1 MKAQGNAELEN
12 RPRMPKESKWAKDAQ
27 EERNGTKEPT
37 SNVKGQESPKLYE
50 YKSND
55 HIESLREEH
64 AAGPKEASK
73 HRPNN
78 TTVEMAGWYGKKG
91 NKITEGLKNGLKRGK
106 PIIKQGPALE
116 RSKPIKKGKLEI
128 NSRNKRSRMSG
139 RIHR

>member
-12 RPRMPKESKWAKDAQ
+12 KPRMPKESKWAKDAQ

-50 YKSND
+50 HKSND

-64 AAGPKEASK
+64 AAGPKKASK

-78 TTVEMAGWYGKKG
+78 TMVEMVGWYGKKG

-116 RSKPIKKGKLEI
+116 RSKPIKNAESENSLRYKRLRISGKMH
-128 NSRNKRSRMSG
+128 K
-139 RIHR
+139 

>member
-64 AAGPKEASK
+64 AASPKKPSK

-78 TTVEMAGWYGKKG
+78 TTVEMVGWYGKKG

-106 PIIKQGPALE
+106 PIIKQGPTLE
-116 RSKPIKKGKLEI
+116 RSKPIKKGKLEK
-128 NSRNKRSRMSG
+128 NSRHKRSRMIG
-139 RIHR
+139 KIHR